1 MPQPAVPPR
10 VGAGLR
16 RLAGAVRRGQAGTA
30 ASSAAATV
38 FRWIAPAVDA
48 VAVRRVEHLVAKQRA
63 TGQDIGPGVEQ
74 AMFEAVALRARRTR
88 VGASATDDRW
98 AALFVEGFVNLYS
111 EDLDSPP
118 TPLVKKAIV
127 DQFHRL
133 YYHDRGTWRDTYWLG
148 THIWKCPLDLWLY
161 QEMLYEVRPALIIET
176 GTAFGGSASY
186 LAHLCD
192 IIGKG
197 AIVSIDVTGDDDR
210 PKHER
215 VTYIHGSST
224 APEVVAEV
232 TGRIEAGEPVMVILD
247 SDHSEN
253 HVYNELNVYADL
265 VTVGSYLIVEDTN
278 VNGHP
283 AFPEHGPGP
292 MEALDRFLAERSD
305 FEIDETKH
313 KFHMTFNP
321 RGVLRKVR

>member
-1 MPQPAVPPR
+1 MPRNAVPHR
-10 VGAGLR
+10 AGAGLR
-16 RLAGAVRRGQAGTA
+16 RLAGGVRRARTV
-30 ASSAAATV
+30 SAAARAAV
-38 FRWIAPAVDA
+38 SRFIAPAVDA
-48 VAVRRVEHLVAKQRA
+48 ATVRRVEHLVAQQRA
-63 TGQDIGPGVEQ
+63 TGQDIGSGVD
-74 AMFEAVALRARRTR
+74 EAVFDAVSLRARRTR
-88 VGASATDDRW
+88 VGASATDDKW
-98 AALFVEGFVNLYS
+98 AKLFVEAFVNLYHD
-111 EDLDSPP
+111 DLDSPP
-118 TPLVKKAIV
+118 TPLVRKAIV

-133 YYHDRGTWRDTYWLG
+133 YYHDRGTWRETYWLG
-148 THIWKCPLDLWLY
+148 TRIWKCPLDLWLY
-161 QEMLYEVRPALIIET
+161 QEMLHEVRPALIVET

-192 IIGKG
+192 IVGKG
-197 AIVSIDVTGDDDR
+197 AVVSIDVDDAGDR
-210 PKHER
+210 PKHQR

-232 TGRIEAGEPVMVILD
+232 TGMIESGEPVMVILD

-253 HVYNELNVYADL
+253 HVYNELNIYADL

-292 MEALDRFLAERSD
+292 MEALDRFLAERND
-305 FEIDETKH
+305 FEIDESKH